1 MDNHNHQDFPSYD
14 AIIVGAGFSGM
25 YMLYRLRERG
35 LKVRVFEKGAGV
47 GGAWYWSRYP
57 GARCDSE
64 SHTYNFTFS
73 ETLYEEWSW
82 RSRYPTQ
89 PEILE
94 YLNFVADRLQLR
106 EDIELETEIRAAHF
120 DEEITQWRVFLQD
133 GRQLICKYFI
143 TAVGCLSAHAKNIP
157 KIPGYSQ
164 YKGESYHTGTWP
176 HHEVDFHGKKVGII
190 GNGSSGIQSLP
201 VIAETAA
208 EVYSFQRTPQYA
220 IPAQNH
226 PYTEEEINEYK
237 AKRLDTR
244 KKMFQSHTG
253 YPFFSRPFSALE
265 ENQYKRQEVYETAWK
280 KGGFEISA
288 TYNDLLINETSNE
301 TLSQFVRDKI
311 KQVVKDQSLAEKL
324 LPTYPIATKRLVL
337 DTNYYES
344 FNLPHVHFV
353 DVKAAPITQ
362 FSEKGICTTGREYP
376 LDMVVFATGYDGMTG
391 PLLTM
396 DIKGRGGES
405 LKEKW
410 EHGANV
416 STYLGVA
423 TNLFPNMFMITGP
436 QSPSVATNMPTSI
449 EQHVDW
455 IDRFIAYI
463 EAEGLEMVEANAQ
476 QEETWRIHCEEV
488 YRQTLYSKTPSWY
501 SGANVE
507 GKPEAFLIYLGGLG
521 QYGKILENCATS
533 EYSGFDQHSSITK
546 SM

>member
-1 MDNHNHQDFPSYD
+1 MPSYD

-35 LKVRVFEKGAGV
+35 LRVRVFEKGAGV

-106 EDIELETEIRAAHF
+106 EDIELQTEISAAHF
-120 DEEITQWRVFLQD
+120 DEEVSQWRVYLQD
-133 GRQLICKYFI
+133 GRQLTCKYFI

-157 KIPGYSQ
+157 QISGYNQ

-176 HHEVDFHGKKVGII
+176 HGEVDFRGKKVGII

-226 PYTEEEINEYK
+226 PYTEEEIKEYK
-237 AKRLDTR
+237 ANRLDTR
-244 KKMFQSHTG
+244 NKMFQSHTG
-253 YPFFSRPFSALE
+253 YPFFSRPISALE
-265 ENQYKRQEVYETAWK
+265 ENQFKRQEVYETAWN

-288 TYNDLLINETSNE
+288 TYNDLLLNESSNE
-301 TLSQFVRDKI
+301 TLSQFVKDKI
-311 KQVVKDQSLAEKL
+311 KQVVKDQTLAEKL

-337 DTNYYES
+337 DTNYYET

-353 DVKAAPITQ
+353 NVKTAPITQ
-362 FSEKGICTTGREYP
+362 FSENGICTADKEYP

-391 PLLTM
+391 PLLNM

-476 QEETWRIHCEEV
+476 QEEEWRIHCEEV
-488 YRQTLYSKTPSWY
+488 YRKTLYSKTPSWY

-521 QYGKILENCATS
+521 PYGKILENCATS
-533 EYSGFDQHSSITK
+533 EYSGFDQYSSITK